1 MPIPLYIPRQGIS
14 TASSAV
20 KGSQAFKQRP
30 VLAGIR
36 RLRATIAVVV
46 CTFTAA
52 SVAAYQVYNAVCAQE
67 SAAQR
72 ALLSHARF
80 AAWTFTREANAE
92 LERTARRILGPT
104 VSLAAGHAEATAPS
118 LLVAEG
124 IRAARRCACVAVPDV
139 RFTFSV
145 DLARRDVV
153 VGAVGDEIP
162 ETPTGNIEQSV
173 IRTVREG
180 QTAGAVVGDPI
191 IARLPSDG
199 TIAIAYML
207 AGRSGDQP
215 GAEPRTAYGY
225 AFDVAS
231 AGRAVFPTVLAARTL
246 LPPTASTAIPVDSA
260 LTLSVTGSDQRVIY
274 RSASTRSLRP
284 AATLGMTGAFD
295 GFTVRVAMRPAFAS
309 QVAVGNWTWNRSQ
322 FTLGLITLS
331 AGLVI
336 VSLLQLHRERQLA
349 RVKSELVSG
358 VSHELRT
365 PLAQIRMF
373 AEMLRLGWVRSDD
386 ERQRSVAIID
396 QEARRLA
403 HLVENILQFSRAERS
418 TPRLSLDA
426 LELTTLVDEV
436 VDSFAPLAGARGV
449 TVRTSHSGHA
459 VALADR
465 DALRQVLLN
474 LLDNA
479 VKYGPPGQTI
489 TAGTRVID
497 DGRVQVSVDDQGA
510 GIPARDKARIWEPFR
525 RLDRAVEAGISG
537 NGIGLAVVHELVA
550 AQGGTVAV
558 ADAKGGGA
566 SFVVTL
572 PAANDARAQGDP
584 HAPASASYASRAAH
598 ASSLQ

>member
-1 MPIPLYIPRQGIS
+1 
-14 TASSAV
+14 
-20 KGSQAFKQRP
+20 
-30 VLAGIR
+30 
-36 RLRATIAVVV
+36 VVV

-80 AAWTFTREANAE
+80 AAWTFAREANAE
-92 LERTARRILGPT
+92 LERAARRILAPT
-104 VSLAAGHAEATAPS
+104 VSLAAERDAASAPS
-118 LLVAEG
+118 VLVAEG
-124 IRAARRCACVAVPDV
+124 VRAARRCACVAVPDV
-139 RFTFSV
+139 RFTFAV
-145 DLARRDVV
+145 DLKRGDVV
-153 VGAVGDEIP
+153 AGAVGDEIP
-162 ETPTGNIEQSV
+162 ETPTGDIEQTI
-173 IRTVREG
+173 IRTIREG
-180 QTAGAVVGDPI
+180 IAAGAVAGDPV

-207 AGRSGDQP
+207 GEHAGVHGGRTH
-215 GAEPRTAYGY
+215 TAYGY

-231 AGRAVFPTVLAARTL
+231 AARAVFPAVLASRAL
-246 LPPTASTAIPVDSA
+246 LPPTAATAMPVDSA
-260 LTLSVTGSDQRVIY
+260 LTLSVTGADSRVIY
-274 RSASTRSLRP
+274 RSRATRAMRP
-284 AATLGMTGAFD
+284 VATLGMTGAFD
-295 GFTVRVAMRPAFAS
+295 GFAVRVAMRPAFAS
-309 QVAVGNWTWNRSQ
+309 KVAVGNWTWNRSQ
-322 FTLGLITLS
+322 FVLGLITLS

-418 TPRLSLDA
+418 TPRVSLDS
-426 LELTTLVDEV
+426 LELAALVDEV
-436 VDSFAPLAGARGV
+436 VESFAPLAGTRGT
-449 TVRTSHSGHA
+449 TVRTTHSGHA

-479 VKYGPPGQTI
+479 VKYGPAGQTV
-489 TAGTRVID
+489 TAGTRITG
-497 DGRVQVSVDDQGA
+497 DGRVQLWVDDQGA
-510 GIPARDKARIWEPFR
+510 GIAARDKARVWEPFR

-537 NGIGLAVVHELVA
+537 NGIGLAVVRELVT
-550 AQGGTVAV
+550 AQGGTVTV
-558 ADAKGGGA
+558 HDAPGGGA

-572 PAANDARAQGDP
+572 QAGAAARATGVSPNATSRFTASP
-584 HAPASASYASRAAH
+584 HREP
-598 ASSLQ
+598 SLQ

>member
-1 MPIPLYIPRQGIS
+1 M
-14 TASSAV
+14 
-20 KGSQAFKQRP
+20 
-30 VLAGIR
+30 
-36 RLRATIAVVV
+36 VV

-52 SVAAYQVYNAVCAQE
+52 SVAAYQVYHAVCAQE

-80 AAWTFTREANAE
+80 AAWTFSREANTE
-92 LERTARRILGPT
+92 LERAARRVLAPT
-104 VSLAAGHAEATAPS
+104 VSLAARHSAAIAPS
-118 LLVAEG
+118 VLVAEG
-124 IRAARRCACVAVPDV
+124 IRGARRCACVAVPDV

-145 DLARRDVV
+145 DLARRSIV
-153 VGAVGDEIP
+153 VGAVGDEMP
-162 ETPTGNIEQSV
+162 ESPSGNTNELVMAQ
-173 IRTVREG
+173 VREG
-180 QTAGAVVGDPI
+180 IAAGAVIGDPV
-191 IARLPSDG
+191 IARLPGDG

-207 AGRSGDQP
+207 AGGTSADSAGV
-215 GAEPRTAYGY
+215 PRTAYGY

-231 AGRAVFPTVLAARTL
+231 AGRAVFPAVLASRAL
-246 LPPTASTAIPVDSA
+246 LPPNASTAMPVDSA
-260 LTLSVTGSDQRVIY
+260 LTLSVTGADTRVVF
-274 RSASTRSLRP
+274 RSAATRGLRP
-284 AATLGMTGAFD
+284 AATLGMTGAFT
-295 GFTVRVAMRPAFAS
+295 GFAVRVAMRPAFAS
-309 QVAVGNWTWNRSQ
+309 RVAIGSWTWNRSQ
-322 FTLGLITLS
+322 FVLGLITLS

-418 TPRLSLDA
+418 APRVSVEA
-426 LELTTLVDEV
+426 LELTALVDEV
-436 VDSFAPLAGARGV
+436 VESFAPLAGARGA
-449 TVRTSHSGHA
+449 TVRTTHSGHA
-459 VALADR
+459 VALGDR

-479 VKYGPPGQTI
+479 VKYGPVGQTI
-489 TAGTRVID
+489 TAGTRLTS
-497 DGRVQVSVDDQGA
+497 DGRVQVWVDDQGA
-510 GIPARDKARIWEPFR
+510 GIPGRDKARIWEPFR

-537 NGIGLAVVHELVA
+537 NGIGLAVVRELVA
-550 AQGGTVAV
+550 AQGGTVSV
-558 ADAKGGGA
+558 NDAPDGGA

-572 PAANDARAQGDP
+572 RAAAPSSQPGGDARTVGP
-584 HAPASASYASRAAH
+584 SPAKRARFRAL
-598 ASSLQ
+598 SLLR